1 MLRRRVEFSLLA
13 YDVTWEQA
21 DVGPK
26 HPALATPSP
35 GATIE
40 EREMLTRQAMDEL
53 AAVGLVHRGQVD
65 RDLLDTWMVLARAQR
80 EYYGWFTPDGVGEH
94 AVVVAAT
101 GPDAVIGVTDGSAL
115 ALTPIRPTA
124 LVESLILALPGME
137 PARDRSISVPRGAV
151 DAVLHGAEDEDG
163 GSVLINTAGGAGRH
177 GTVARQLAD
186 LLRRPRRGGGQFFA
200 AWRNRLGVR
209 IRSRRRL
216 NYLDT
221 THGRTLLTEIPGT
234 DGRSWVLAVAGDDR
248 RFAEQLDRLSR
259 D

>member
-1 MLRRRVEFSLLA
+1 MLRRRAEFSLLA

-35 GATIE
+35 GATLE
-40 EREMLTRQAMDEL
+40 ERDVLTRQAMDEL
-53 AAVGLVHRGQVD
+53 AAAGLVHRGRVD
-65 RDLLDTWMVLARAQR
+65 PDLLDTWVLLADGKR

-94 AVVVAAT
+94 AVVVAAA
-101 GPDAVIGVTDGSAL
+101 GEDAVIGVTDGTAL

-124 LVESLILALPGME
+124 LAESLILALPEVE
-137 PARDRSISVPRGAV
+137 PVRHPSISVPRDAV
-151 DAVLHGAEDEDG
+151 DAILHGAGDG
-163 GSVLINTAGGAGRH
+163 GPVLVKAVGSSGRH
-177 GTVARQLAD
+177 HADAWQLVD
-186 LLRRPRRGGGQFFA
+186 LLRQPRRGGGQFFA
-200 AWRNRLGVR
+200 ACRDRLGVR

-221 THGRTLLTEIPGT
+221 MYGRTLLTEAPSG
-234 DGRSWVLAVAGDDR
+234 DGRSWILAVAGDDR
-248 RFAEQLDRLSR
+248 QFTDQLDRLSR